1 MRARIIGTGSAHPRM
16 HVTNTELAEFL
27 DTSDEWISTRTGIRS
42 RYISTGETN
51 TQLCVEAAKK
61 ALESA
66 QMEAGELELIIVA
79 TVSPDNYFP
88 NTGCQVQGLLGAKR
102 AAAFEINAAC
112 SGFLFALNMAQAYIQ
127 AGVYSNALVIGAEIL
142 SKMMDWKDRSTC
154 VLFGDGAGA
163 AVVRAEER
171 GMLCFAQHSDGAKG
185 SVLSCRNRMISNPYV
200 NQEYQAAGEPA
211 DHTHMEGQEGFRF
224 AVRRV
229 PEVIG
234 ELLAQAQMDKDEVDW
249 YVLHQA
255 NERILQAVSRRLG
268 IPMEKFPMNL
278 MEYGNTSAASVP
290 ILLDEANRRGLLQR
304 GQKVILSGFGAGL
317 TWAGALLEW

>member
-1 MRARIIGTGSAHPRM
+1 M
-16 HVTNTELAEFL
+16 
-27 DTSDEWISTRTGIRS
+27 
-42 RYISTGETN
+42 
-51 TQLCVEAAKK
+51 
-61 ALESA
+61 
-66 QMEAGELELIIVA
+66 
-79 TVSPDNYFP
+79 
-88 NTGCQVQGLLGAKR
+88 
-102 AAAFEINAAC
+102 
-112 SGFLFALNMAQAYIQ
+112 
-127 AGVYSNALVIGAEIL
+127 
-142 SKMMDWKDRSTC
+142 
-154 VLFGDGAGA
+154 
-163 AVVRAEER
+163 
-171 GMLCFAQHSDGAKG
+171 
-185 SVLSCRNRMISNPYV
+185 
-200 NQEYQAAGEPA
+200 
-211 DHTHMEGQEGFRF
+211 FRF